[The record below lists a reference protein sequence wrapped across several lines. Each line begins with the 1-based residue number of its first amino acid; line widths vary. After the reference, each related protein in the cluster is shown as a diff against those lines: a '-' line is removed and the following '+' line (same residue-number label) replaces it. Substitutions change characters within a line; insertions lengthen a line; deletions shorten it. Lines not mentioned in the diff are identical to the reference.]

1 MIRQLI
7 EPGTEVFH
15 VIYGIGVFKKW
26 SAIYD
31 NDLAVINFKL
41 GENLIP
47 RKELTEIEP
56 EPKKE
61 QEFNPP
67 V

>member
-1 MIRQLI
+1 MIRKSI
-7 EPGTEVFH
+7 EPGTEIFH

-26 SAIYD
+26 STIYG
-31 NDLAVINFKL
+31 NDIAVVNFKL
-41 GENLIP
+41 GEILIP
-47 RKELTEIEP
+47 RKELTEIES